1 MNNSTLKLLKILSAS
16 KEMADRFDSKVRER
30 LDEVD
35 ENIFKMNDN
44 LLRLM
49 TLGNEPESSS
59 REQ

>member
-35 ENIFKMNDN
+35 ENIFKMNDS
-44 LLRLM
+44 LLR
-49 TLGNEPESSS
+49 
-59 REQ
+59 